1 MLINFFTY
9 IFCKIKKS
17 RTLFRPFNLLKYQA
31 VKGLSFFFN
40 NSFAFVVTTAFANFM
55 WKC

>member
-1 MLINFFTY
+1 M
-9 IFCKIKKS
+9 
-17 RTLFRPFNLLKYQA
+17 FRPFNLLKYQA
-31 VKGLSFFFN
+31 VKGLSFFFD